1 MPVAVPDFSQSYAE
15 IRHGIL
21 GEGGGGGGGLIFGLR
36 IFLGFD
42 FGPNL
47 IIPVT

>member
-21 GEGGGGGGGLIFGLR
+21 GEGGGGGGGVNFWFKDFFG
-36 IFLGFD
+36 F
-42 FGPNL
+42 
-47 IIPVT
+47 